1 MKFSFG
7 FGKTTPNTGKV
18 IQRYLKA
25 RLEEKRVLSEQVKRL
40 DAQLKDKKI
49 DKQTYKRLK
58 DVLEINFLQQRE
70 EALEKAFKN

>member
-1 MKFSFG
+1 MNFSFG

-18 IQRYLKA
+18 IQSYLKA
-25 RLEEKRVLSEQVKRL
+25 RLEEKRILSEQLKRL
-40 DAQLKDKKI
+40 GAQLKDKKI
-49 DKQTYKRLK
+49 DKQTYERLK